1 MRHGIWWFIINR
13 LLGAHNSSWNISPEL
28 LLGLG
33 PPIIDLRGE
42 TDISSRY
49 RVDGRQ
55 GFESV
60 TAKTS
65 KQKGGTNKTIKV
77 AHKKI
82 STWPSGGRKKQ
93 RHMVLGSIYV
103 MSSLNFQGGW
113 LHRVM
118 EGGIWSIRLN
128 MLPPELIKKFQNLRI
143 SGISLA

>member
-1 MRHGIWWFIINR
+1 MGDAAAKKLDGLINQRSNFDGCR
-13 LLGAHNSSWNISPEL
+13 LVRSRKVGLLSEHDLWCHNSSWNISPEL

-103 MSSLNFQGGW
+103 MSSLNFQGG
-113 LHRVM
+113 
-118 EGGIWSIRLN
+118 
-128 MLPPELIKKFQNLRI
+128 
-143 SGISLA
+143 